1 MDWGWGRTLEIE
13 VTNCTL
19 ILDAEI
25 HLDTI
30 YHYRM
35 IDFNQKVVKKILK
48 NCRLFE
54 RWKVCW
60 PKIHLVGL
68 PSIPLRGQAIPPS
81 PQSQNGSKE
90 CRQEWQGCPRE
101 KGRGCLQWGSC
112 SPPRFPTRWWEASL
126 VLPQVHFPRSSPQFQ
141 VQVSVVMND
150 GLIGTLEC
158 AHFGILTRI
167 DRKASPWQ
175 QLQYHPYYLSQI
187 PDLGNE
193 WVRKNTLCLLTPPL
207 RVPLGKCMQ

>member
-1 MDWGWGRTLEIE
+1 
-13 VTNCTL
+13 
-19 ILDAEI
+19 
-25 HLDTI
+25 
-30 YHYRM
+30 M
-35 IDFNQKVVKKILK
+35 IDFNQKVVKKNTKELSTV
-48 NCRLFE
+48 
-54 RWKVCW
+54 WKVESFLAKD
-60 PKIHLVGL
+60 PSGR
-68 PSIPLRGQAIPPS
+68 PSIDSPRGQAIPPS

-158 AHFGILTRI
+158 AHFGNRQELTGR
-167 DRKASPWQ
+167 
-175 QLQYHPYYLSQI
+175 HP
-187 PDLGNE
+187 LGNSYSI
-193 WVRKNTLCLLTPPL
+193 TLIIFPKF
-207 RVPLGKCMQ
+207 RI